1 MMAGGIKLIYTNHA
15 RDQMRNRL
23 ITEAEVEACWLN
35 HHTTKSDKKGNP
47 IYIADVKGRYI
58 KIVVKRQDTRVVITA
73 AD

>member
-1 MMAGGIKLIYTNHA
+1 MGGKIKLIYTYHA
-15 RDQMRNRL
+15 RDQMRDRS
-23 ITEAEVEACWLN
+23 ISEAEVEACWLN

-58 KIVVKRQDTRVVITA
+58 KIVVKRQNTKVIITA